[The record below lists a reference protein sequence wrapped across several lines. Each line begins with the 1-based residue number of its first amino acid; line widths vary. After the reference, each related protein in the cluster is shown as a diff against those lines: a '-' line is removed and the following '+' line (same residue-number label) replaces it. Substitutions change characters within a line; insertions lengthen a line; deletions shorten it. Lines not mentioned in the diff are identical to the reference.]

1 MKKNTLIYLKS
12 DYFVGKKKKNPT
24 QMSGLLMFKNQ
35 VIFWIHIWFF
45 SED

>member
-12 DYFVGKKKKNPT
+12 DHFVGKKKNPT

-35 VIFWIHIWFF
+35 VIFWIHIWFL